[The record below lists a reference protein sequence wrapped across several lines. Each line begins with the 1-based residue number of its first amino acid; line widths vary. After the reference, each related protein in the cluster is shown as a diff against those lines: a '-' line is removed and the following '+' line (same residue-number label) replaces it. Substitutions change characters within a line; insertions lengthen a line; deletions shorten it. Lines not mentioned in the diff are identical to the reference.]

1 MGIVSALLASL
12 WLIGISSPRTN
23 SGMIHLLLIS
33 SIVLLAVKVY
43 EAARDRRNGV
53 RKPWMRMP

>member
-1 MGIVSALLASL
+1 MGIVAALLASL
-12 WLIGISSPRTN
+12 WLIGISSPRSN
-23 SGMIHLLLIS
+23 GGMVHLLLIS
-33 SIVLLAVKVY
+33 SIVLLAVKVN

>member
-1 MGIVSALLASL
+1 MGISAVLLASL
-12 WLIGISSPRTN
+12 WLIGVSSPRGG
-23 SGMIHLLLIS
+23 SGMIHLLLLS
-33 SIVLLAVKVY
+33 AIVLVFWKIY